1 MEYLSNDDKD
11 YPNQHENSRKLC
23 NENGYPVLSFKETE
37 WKLRRKLDQ
46 KSLMEKS
53 HCRENT
59 RFKRNKQIQKSRN
72 VSVTVRDPRRKVNR

>member
-53 HCRENT
+53 RENT